1 MPMAL
6 VSADERRTYEIP
18 LRFGCSSLR
27 SGVITGKSVA
37 CSQLTSGPAGSAS
50 SMYKNL
56 STLGI
61 NTSRTVER
69 YPTEMRHA
77 CPVLS

>member
-37 CSQLTSGPAGSAS
+37 CSQLRSEPIRSAS
-50 SMYKNL
+50 SVGKNL
-56 STLGI
+56 GIPGHQCTRSGRALPHPLLGLLFK
-61 NTSRTVER
+61 S
-69 YPTEMRHA
+69 P
-77 CPVLS
+77 